1 MKLVFL
7 ATLSLLGGTQAFVPP
22 AMQSAPKT
30 SMSATRAVGGAG
42 KGSFSLPSFGNKKAA
57 APEKVDAKLGVKGTR
72 AIGKPKKAIAKAAAS
87 AKPAAKRAAPKFPSF
102 GKPKT
107 VVKATAPATKTA
119 AKKPAFSLPSLGG
132 AKKAAIVPIVKAA
145 PAKAALKKAAWKIDP
160 KKVAASNAKRAANQ
174 PALVKA
180 ALAGST
186 SAPTAPKKKVA
197 PLAKKKD
204 KNEAVASTI
213 FNMDLWKDRVADGT
227 ANDYG
232 GRGAKQKKFGW
243 GKVGKVKEGAS
254 YVPDGLTASQY
265 NDIRSKAKAKKDAN
279 YARNVAKAGKF
290 QDYTQFYTARGT
302 DTGGAWMK
310 GPTRGHRMVKTK
322 YDYQGI
328 DGVGYA
334 QMKQPEGIEGT
345 TKRKAGAVAR
355 AAQKK

>member
-87 AKPAAKRAAPKFPSF
+87 AKPAAKRAAPKFPS
-102 GKPKT
+102 
-107 VVKATAPATKTA
+107 
-119 AKKPAFSLPSLGG
+119 LGG

-145 PAKAALKKAAWKIDP
+145 PAKAALKKAASKNAISKKVAPVSKKAPVGSPAWKVDP

-186 SAPTAPKKKVA
+186 SAPTAPKKKVT

-232 GRGAKQKKFGW
+232 SRGAKQKKFGW